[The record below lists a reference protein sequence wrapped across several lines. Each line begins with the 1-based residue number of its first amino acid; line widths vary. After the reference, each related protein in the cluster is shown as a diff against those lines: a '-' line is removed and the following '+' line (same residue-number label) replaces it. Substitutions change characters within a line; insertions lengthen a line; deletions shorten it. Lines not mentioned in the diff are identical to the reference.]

1 MPKRSLQISR
11 VVGVAG
17 LLLALGAPGCATTT
31 TTNGSGKIRVVGER
45 INFYDKV
52 RFESKLAVIKPES
65 HRLLDSIA
73 AVIKERPNL
82 RRIRICGHTD
92 NLGHRADNLRLSQ
105 ARAEAVRQYL
115 IGAGVAPGRLVAIGY
130 GDHRPITSNRT
141 QAGRE
146 KNRRVEFI
154 ILRTE

>member
-11 VVGVAG
+11 VVGLAG
-17 LLLALGAPGCATTT
+17 LVLALGAPGCATT
-31 TTNGSGKIRVVGER
+31 GSRKISVVGER

-52 RFESKLAVIKPES
+52 RFETKLAVIKPES

-73 AVIKERPNL
+73 AVIKERPSL

-92 NLGHRADNLRLSQ
+92 NLGHRADNWKLSQ

-115 IGAGVAPGRLVAIGY
+115 ISAGVAPDRLKAIGY
-130 GDHRPITSNRT
+130 GDHRPIASNKTR
-141 QAGRE
+141 AGRD

-154 ILRTE
+154 IVRTE